1 MPLQPER
8 PERPECPEHPER
20 GSGLIGTVAG
30 ITVFLAFL
38 LFAVQL
44 LVNLYSASVV
54 TSAAYDAARRVAVGG
69 EHPPSAASLGAAEE
83 HARGLIGAPGDD
95 AVLTWDLSDPD
106 VVALRIE
113 VANPRVLLGGLG
125 GALGFDT
132 VDRTVRV
139 RTERSQDE

>member
-1 MPLQPER
+1 VPRHSEHSEQPEQ
-8 PERPECPEHPER
+8 PEQPER

-44 LVNLYSASVV
+44 LVNLFSASVV

-69 EHPPSAASLGAAEE
+69 EHPPSAASLAAVEE
-83 HARGLIGAPGDD
+83 LARGLIGTPGDD
-95 AVLTWDLSDPD
+95 AVLTWDLTDPD
-106 VVALRIE
+106 VVALRVE
-113 VANPRVLLGGLG
+113 VVNPRVLLGGLG